1 MELLL
6 RGGESF
12 PEQGLDGI
20 RCVIEQ
26 EGQFLQFRSAEIT
39 KHVVSGVHPA
49 GRPSHPYPDP
59 QVVFGAQGL
68 GDVPQPIVA
77 ALAATELELDRVEGD
92 VDLIVDS
99 HDMVRGDAV
108 KVGQGRDRAAG
119 DVHVAHRL
127 GQDYPGA
134 ADSQPPLKD
143 LGPGVVGLEACADP
157 GGELVKDVQRDPV
170 KQIIEHIDLLTV
182 RQGEKVTVDVP
193 VHVEGETAPGTVHNL
208 ELTVVSLEA
217 EATHLPESVVVSIEG
232 RGAGEHIHA
241 SDLVLPKGSALLT
254 DAEALVV
261 NISEATVTEEE
272 TEAAEAAEAAEEA
285 PAAEEAAAE

>member
-1 MELLL
+1 M
-6 RGGESF
+6 S
-12 PEQGLDGI
+12 EQ
-20 RCVIEQ
+20 
-26 EGQFLQFRSAEIT
+26 
-39 KHVVSGVHPA
+39 K
-49 GRPSHPYPDP
+49 
-59 QVVFGAQGL
+59 
-68 GDVPQPIVA
+68 
-77 ALAATELELDRVEGD
+77 LAAELRTEFGKGYARRARMNNQIPAVIYGHGAEPIHVTLPAKATTLAVRTANALLSLDINGEGH
-92 VDLIVDS
+92 L
-99 HDMVRGDAV
+99 A
-108 KVGQGRDRAAG
+108 
-119 DVHVAHRL
+119 
-127 GQDYPGA
+127 
-134 ADSQPPLKD
+134 
-143 LGPGVVGLEACADP
+143 
-157 GGELVKDVQRDPV
+157 LVKDVQRDPV

-261 NISEATVTEEE
+261 NISEATATEEE